1 MTEKFTDKD
10 FYEAVLAAMGDNAD
24 VVAKATAKLQALEA
38 KAEKAKQKAAE
49 KASQPDVLEDAVAD
63 VLTDEPMTLADVLAA
78 VTPTVPDATLGKVSN
93 RLTKLKNAGRAVK
106 SEVTVEGVDGKKA
119 KRSAYT
125 LPTNAQ

>member
-106 SEVTVEGVDGKKA
+106 TEVTVEGVDGKKA

>member
-38 KAEKAKQKAAE
+38 KAEKAKLKAAE

-93 RLTKLKNAGRAVK
+93 RLTKLKAAGKATKTSITVTNDKGTK
-106 SEVTVEGVDGKKA
+106 SKKV
-119 KRSAYT
+119 AYT
-125 LPTNAQ
+125 LVVD

>member
-10 FYEAVLAAMGDNAD
+10 FYEAVLAAMGNNAD

-106 SEVTVEGVDGKKA
+106 TEVTVEGADGKKV

-125 LPTNAQ
+125 LPTDTQ

>member
-78 VTPTVPDATLGKVSN
+78 VTPSVPDATLGKVSN
-93 RLTKLKNAGRAVK
+93 RLTKLKNSGRAVRI
-106 SEVTVEGVDGKKA
+106 EITVEGVDGKKA

>member
-10 FYEAVLAAMGDNAD
+10 FYEAVLAAMSDNAD

-93 RLTKLKNAGRAVK
+93 RLTKLKNSGRAVRI
-106 SEVTVEGVDGKKA
+106 EVTVEGVDGKKA

>member
-10 FYEAVLAAMGDNAD
+10 FYEAVLAAMGNNAD

-106 SEVTVEGVDGKKA
+106 TEVTVEGTDGKKA

-125 LPTNAQ
+125 LPTDAQ